1 MKNAYIYK
9 NLLILFSFGIL
20 LNLGL
25 YPASTLAS
33 TTVAGITFD
42 DDAFADKVISYD
54 GTWLPISYA
63 MTLEEILTGSNPET
77 YAAPLYPGG
86 YAVLKF
92 TDNFVINRSGA
103 DLAVFEKSGP
113 GDEEPVSMTINGIT
127 NIYPT
132 YATVYPSISVAR
144 INLDD
149 FNIPSGGVVNII
161 QANAVE
167 GWDTDYN
174 VFGAIN
180 NISAPVPIPGAVWL
194 LASGLLGLLGVR
206 RRLEGKK

>member
-1 MKNAYIYK
+1 MLTFRIKK
-9 NLLILFSFGIL
+9 LCLFFSLGIVL
-20 LNLGL
+20 TLGF
-25 YPASTLAS
+25 YPESSLAS

-42 DDAFADKVISYD
+42 DNAFADKVISYG

-92 TDNFVINRSGA
+92 TDNFVINGSGA

-113 GDEEPVSMTINGIT
+113 GDEEPVSITINGIT

-149 FNIPSGGVVNII
+149 FNIISGGMVNII
-161 QANAVE
+161 QANAVA

-180 NISAPVPIPGAVWL
+180 NASVPEPTTML
-194 LASGLLGLLGVR
+194 LLGLGLMGLAGVR